1 MVDVSCSGLLLCIH
15 SKNSL
20 SARCRMDRNWV
31 EYWVYHSISSIL
43 SILWD
48 EYIMSILWVC
58 YIMLSMLSSVFLL
71 QFLLAERSE
80 ITRKIPLQR
89 TCRSSYTL
97 AVLLPGIPD
106 ASPTDEQFCF
116 VSDKICKWM
125 FMYPGILLGYSMS
138 IYIYILYIYILH
150 IHTHIYIY
158 INIYIYTAKILWSA
172 SLYCAACCENMD
184 GFVGGFD
191 GHH

>member
-1 MVDVSCSGLLLCIH
+1 
-15 SKNSL
+15 
-20 SARCRMDRNWV
+20 
-31 EYWVYHSISSIL
+31 
-43 SILWD
+43 
-48 EYIMSILWVC
+48 
-58 YIMLSMLSSVFLL
+58 MLSMLSSVFLL

-138 IYIYILYIYILH
+138 IYIYILYIYISY
-150 IHTHIYIY
+150 IYTHTYIYKYIY
-158 INIYIYTAKILWSA
+158 IHSQNSLISIAVLRCVLRKHGWLRGRLRWPSLGTRSRIRTLIHLPVWRWVDGTRFPWYGTHIFHDFENHVFSSFLIIL
-172 SLYCAACCENMD
+172 N
-184 GFVGGFD
+184 FI
-191 GHH
+191 